1 MSFSSE
7 HGSSGVPWEGMARA
21 LQSESSLLS
30 LQASNWT
37 ALCFGVSV
45 KRDTHAPSINS
56 FHYIPDVVAGANP
69 ERVPPSRSLQ
79 DGEEERGG
87 GTTALGLEPS
97 WYAVVIATDSS
108 QLLHFI

>member
-7 HGSSGVPWEGMARA
+7 HGSSGVPWEGMPRA

-30 LQASNWT
+30 LRASNGT
-37 ALCFGVSV
+37 ALHFGVSE
-45 KRDTHAPSINS
+45 KWDAHAPSINS
-56 FHYIPDVVAGANP
+56 FHYIPGVVAGVNP

-79 DGEEERGG
+79 DGEEELVV

-97 WYAVVIATDSS
+97 
-108 QLLHFI
+108 